1 MKKLL
6 SLIFCIVATLTSHA
20 QAGYDFSATNSNGYT
35 LYYKITDPTRKR
47 VEIVNAPGRTG
58 MWGGY
63 SFSGPFDVPAQVE
76 NGGVT
81 YNVVSIDVFFM
92 LGGGHGSITELTLH
106 EGLETIGY
114 TTFWQF
120 NVGNS
125 ELIIPSTVT
134 SYSGGAFYQTYWP
147 APALTVRLLNPVP
160 APGINGCPSF
170 ATNAGSWSFSK
181 PKNFKIIVPTDVTH
195 AYCNETTPSGVG
207 GYSWS
212 SYANYYREEVKIGT
226 SGYATLYLETENFE
240 VPTGCEAFV
249 IESIVPSA
257 TPGERKKANA
267 KKFVAGSIIPAGQAV
282 ILKGTAGQTY
292 EYKANVSGTPVTIAQ
307 NLLVGTATE
316 QTLNAPGYK
325 YFLFGSGPNGQGFYR
340 QTGHD
345 ISSIHLK
352 AHKAGLRIPASVA
365 GSAKAF
371 TIDFDEAEDGS
382 VTAIRNIETD
392 NHRPDII
399 YNLQGQRVT
408 RPEKGIYIVNGKKKV
423 Y

>member
-1 MKKLL
+1 MV
-6 SLIFCIVATLTSHA
+6 SMLTVHA
-20 QAGYDFSATNSNGYT
+20 QAGYDFSATNLNGYT
-35 LYYKITDPTRKR
+35 LYYKITDPIRKR
-47 VEIVNAPGRTG
+47 VEIVNAPGAMG

-76 NGGVT
+76 NSGVT

-120 NVGNS
+120 NVANS

-170 ATNAGSWSFSK
+170 ATKSTGGFGSLTK
-181 PKNFKIIVPTDVTH
+181 PKNFKIIVPTDATH
-195 AYCNETTPSGVG
+195 AYCNETTQSGAG

-240 VPTGCEAFV
+240 VPAGCTAYVITEVKKESGQYQAKTEAF
-249 IESIVPSA
+249 A
-257 TPGERKKANA
+257 
-267 KKFVAGSIIPAGQAV
+267 AGSIIPARQAV

-292 EYKANVSGTPVTIAQ
+292 AYKANLTGTPVTIAK

-316 QTLNAPGYK
+316 QTLNAAGYK
-325 YFLFGSGPNGQGFYR
+325 YFLFGSGPDGQGFYR

-345 ISSIHLK
+345 INSIHLK
-352 AHKAGLRIPASVA
+352 AHKAGLRLPSTAI
-365 GSAKAF
+365 GSAKSF
-371 TIDFDEAEDGS
+371 VIDFSTPETTGIRSVGSAVQPSKED
-382 VTAIRNIETD
+382 VYFD
-392 NHRPDII
+392 
-399 YNLQGQRVT
+399 LQGRRVLHPT
-408 RPEKGIYIVNGKKKV
+408 RGIYIVNGKKVVKE
-423 Y
+423 

>member
-1 MKKLL
+1 MVQLKET
-6 SLIFCIVATLTSHA
+6 I
-20 QAGYDFSATNSNGYT
+20 NGP
-35 LYYKITDPTRKR
+35 LDI
-47 VEIVNAPGRTG
+47 
-58 MWGGY
+58 
-63 SFSGPFDVPAQVE
+63 PAQVE

-81 YNVVSIDVFFM
+81 YNVVGVVGLYIM
-92 LGGGHGSITELTLH
+92 GGSSITHLTFH
-106 EGLETIGY
+106 EGLEEIGY
-114 TTFWQF
+114 TTFWGT
-120 NVGNS
+120 NLGNS
-125 ELIIPSTVT
+125 ELIFPSTVT
-134 SYSGGAFYQTYWP
+134 SYSGGAFYQTRWD
-147 APALTVRLLNPVP
+147 APSVTIRILNPIP
-160 APGINGCPSF
+160 APGYNGCPAF
-170 ATNAGSWSFSK
+170 DVTGIGGGGNIFVPQNLK
-181 PKNFKIIVPTDVTH
+181 LIVPTDVTR
-195 AYCNETTPSGVG
+195 AYCNETTQCGAG

-345 ISSIHLK
+345 IGSIHLK

-371 TIDFDEAEDGS
+371 TIDLDEAEDGS
-382 VTAIRNIETD
+382 VTAIRDIETD
-392 NHRPDII
+392 NHRTDII

>member
-1 MKKLL
+1 MKKFL

-20 QAGYDFSATNSNGYT
+20 QAGYDFEAPDVHGNT
-35 LYYKITDPTRKR
+35 LRYKITDATRNQVKM
-47 VEIVNAPGRTG
+47 VQLKETIN
-58 MWGGY
+58 
-63 SFSGPFDVPAQVE
+63 GPLDIPAQVE

-81 YNVVSIDVFFM
+81 YNVVGVVGLYIM
-92 LGGGHGSITELTLH
+92 GGSSITHLTFH
-106 EGLETIGY
+106 EGLEEIGY
-114 TTFWQF
+114 TTFWGT
-120 NVGNS
+120 NLGNS
-125 ELIIPSTVT
+125 ELIFPSTVT
-134 SYSGGAFYQTYWP
+134 SYSGGAFYQTRWD
-147 APALTVRLLNPVP
+147 APSVTIRILNPIP
-160 APGINGCPSF
+160 APGYNGCPAF
-170 ATNAGSWSFSK
+170 DVTGIGGGGNIFVPQNLK
-181 PKNFKIIVPTDVTH
+181 LIVPTDVTR
-195 AYCNETTPSGVG
+195 AYCNETTQCGAG

-345 ISSIHLK
+345 IGSIHLK

-371 TIDFDEAEDGS
+371 TIDLDEAEDGS
-382 VTAIRNIETD
+382 VTAIRDIETD
-392 NHRPDII
+392 NHRTDII